1 MAACGRCLWAQGAF
15 LCLPAVPAPCLR
27 SAPQIALSRR
37 PAHALYFAA
46 YEAAKKALGGSKEG
60 HHPFAVA
67 AAGVFAT
74 LTSDACMTPFDVVK
88 QRLQV
93 RFACRPSNRAALCT
107 LCRCSIVQAPLPH
120 FRVTQDSKLTGGE
133 EPIQGR
139 LGLRV
144 ENMEGGGHRRILQ
157 VLPNDGASV

>member
-1 MAACGRCLWAQGAF
+1 MWGQLHGTTVAQALRAVLRREGVRGLYGGVWAVSLGAGCGPVLTARARSPLVCSSHAAA
-15 LCLPAVPAPCLR
+15 LPC
-27 SAPQIALSRR
+27 R

-46 YEAAKKALGGSKEG
+46 YEAAKEALGGSREG

-93 RFACRPSNRAALCT
+93 RCACQPST
-107 LCRCSIVQAPLPH
+107 CSL
-120 FRVTQDSKLTGGE
+120 
-133 EPIQGR
+133 
-139 LGLRV
+139 LR
-144 ENMEGGGHRRILQ
+144 
-157 VLPNDGASV
+157 